1 MGNRT
6 DRELQTRE
14 KESRA
19 YVYKPSSQLP
29 DPTPQEGYAYRWIR
43 TAVLGQADARNVS
56 TARREGWEPVKVEDH
71 PELMLEVD
79 ADSKSGN
86 VEIGGLMLCKIPEER
101 VKARQAYYEG
111 LANQQIKSVDNAFM
125 RENDPRM
132 PLFSE
137 KRSEVSFGKQRQTS

>member
-14 KESRA
+14 KESRSF
-19 YVYKPSSQLP
+19 VYKPSSSLP
-29 DPTPQEGYAYRWIR
+29 DPEPQEGYAYRWIR
-43 TAVLGQADARNVS
+43 TAIMGQSDARNVS
-56 TARREGWEPVKVEDH
+56 TARREGWEPVKLADH
-71 PELMLEVD
+71 PELMLDVD

-86 VEIGGLMLCKIPEER
+86 VEIGGLMLCKNLIEKVE
-101 VKARQAYYEG
+101 ARQAYYG
-111 LANQQIKSVDNAFM
+111 NAANQQIKSVDNAFM

-137 KRSEVSFGKQRQTS
+137 KRTEVSFGKQN